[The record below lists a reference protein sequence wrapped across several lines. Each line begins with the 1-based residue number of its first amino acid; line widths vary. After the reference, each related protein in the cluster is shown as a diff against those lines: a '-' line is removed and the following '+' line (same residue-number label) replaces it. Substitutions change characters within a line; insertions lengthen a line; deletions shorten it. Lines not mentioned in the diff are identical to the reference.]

1 MTLEEILLS
10 IPDGFVME
18 EVDWG
23 QDVGKEILE
32 YKSDEQ

>member
-1 MTLEEILLS
+1 MS
-10 IPDGFVME
+10 IPDGFVMK

-32 YKSDEQ
+32 YKADE

>member
-18 EVDWG
+18 ECDWG
-23 QDVGKEILE
+23 QDVGNEVFE
-32 YKSDEQ
+32 YKTDEE